1 VGGGGQP
8 FGGANVWGMST
19 IPVAY
24 DPPVSDP
31 SEIRTKR
38 VESPEPGVNAYQL
51 QEEPARK
58 LKNLQNI
65 PIVIVTAE
73 GSFASPGNPGGIAYF
88 RQAGCKA
95 EEMRLVTLGIHG
107 NGHMMMVEKNNREVL
122 KPILEWVAKKC
133 ENRTRNWKA
142 SAPKPAA
149 KKEDSTAM
157 TLADTGYF
165 WVGTEHKK
173 MPYGT
178 I

>member
-31 SEIRTKR
+31 SEIKLKR

-73 GSFASPGNPGGIAYF
+73 ASFASPGNPGGVAYF
-88 RQAGCKA
+88 KQAGCKA
-95 EEMRLVTLGIHG
+95 EELGLVDHGIHG
-107 NGHMMMVEKNNREVL
+107 NGHMMMAERNNREVL
-122 KPILEWVAKKC
+122 TPILSWIDKNV
-133 ENRTRNWKA
+133 NG
-142 SAPKPAA
+142 SAKPAA
-149 KKEDSTAM
+149 PKSA
-157 TLADTGYF
+157 
-165 WVGTEHKK
+165 
-173 MPYGT
+173 
-178 I
+178 